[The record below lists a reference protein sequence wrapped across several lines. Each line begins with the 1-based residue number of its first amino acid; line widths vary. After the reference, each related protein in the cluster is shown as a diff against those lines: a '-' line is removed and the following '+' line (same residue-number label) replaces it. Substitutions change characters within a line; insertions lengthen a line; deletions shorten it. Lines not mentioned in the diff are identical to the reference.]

1 MASDATYSPSA
12 ASIRD
17 AVNHHYVAASD
28 AGHVP
33 GFDWS
38 QRLAHWALRIPLAG
52 IMLVYG
58 LEKFPDMFVAP
69 GAYGVPAVLFIL
81 AAIAELLGPVAL
93 AIGGMIETWRPRQGW
108 LRLSGDIFN
117 SCRRPR
123 RDFRRTWSDCILL
136 LGRDPDL

>member
-108 LRLSGDIFN
+108 LRLSGDILT